1 MADFAL
7 TTFTEIANENPVLNS
22 RIPEATM
29 TDITTIKAVLNTV
42 PEAYNAYVEAM
53 VQRIGRVFM
62 DVSEF
67 ENPLRRLIAGD
78 NPMAHLVQELHFNP
92 IEAEGN
98 FTPAGSNPL
107 GRRDHENVSVAY
119 HQMNYQPY
127 YAISVDRVGMMNA
140 LSSWEDLNRF
150 WAAKMQSMYLGAGI
164 DEYVAMRKVINDAI
178 ADTTEGSVLPS
189 AYVGEI
195 TARDSDSGKALVQ
208 AIKVLV
214 ESLKF
219 PHTYNQAGVLNVNR
233 PEDFVLLVNK
243 DVAPNLDVY
252 TLASLFNP
260 GLVEIPQDKRN
271 VFTID
276 TFASVGSEATND
288 AAAVEAD
295 NQDVLGVLTTR
306 RWFKFFET
314 MRTVRPIENPQG
326 LFTNFFLHR
335 WLTLSLSPFE
345 TCVVL
350 RSGDGTDGDAGGGG
364 GGGG

>member
-7 TTFTEIANENPVLNS
+7 TTFTQIANENPVLNS
-22 RIPEATM
+22 RIPAATM
-29 TDITTIKAVLNTV
+29 NDINTIKAVLNTV
-42 PEAYNAYVEAM
+42 PEAYNAYVSAM
-53 VQRIGRVFM
+53 VQRIGRVYM

-78 NPMAHLVQELHFNP
+78 NPMAHIVQELHFNP

-98 FTPAGSNPL
+98 FDGTGPNPL
-107 GRRDHENVSVAY
+107 GRRDDENVNVAY

-127 YAISVDRVGMMNA
+127 YAISVDRVGMMDA
-140 LSSWEDLNRF
+140 LASWEDLNRF
-150 WAAKMQSMYLGAGI
+150 WAAKMQAMYLGAGI
-164 DEYVAMRKVINDAI
+164 DEYVAMRKVINNAI
-178 ADTTEGSVLPS
+178 AATGAGAALPS
-189 AYVGEI
+189 AHVGTV
-195 TARDSDSGKALVQ
+195 TARDDASGKAFVQ

-219 PHTYNQAGVLNVNR
+219 PHTYNQAAVTNVNR
-233 PEDFVLLVNK
+233 PEDFVLLLNK
-243 DVAPNLDVY
+243 DIAPNLDVY

-260 GLVEIPQDKRN
+260 GLVEIPQDRQS

-276 TFASVGSEATND
+276 TFASTNG
-288 AAAVEAD
+288 D
-295 NQDVLGVLTTR
+295 NANVLGVLTTR

-335 WLTLSLSPFE
+335 WMTLSLSPFE

-350 RSGDGTDGDAGGGG
+350 RSGDGT
-364 GGGG
+364 

>member
-7 TTFTEIANENPVLNS
+7 TTFTQIANENPVLNS
-22 RIPEATM
+22 RIPADTM
-29 TDITTIKAVLNTV
+29 KDLNTIKAVLNTV
-42 PEAYNAYVEAM
+42 PEAYNAYVSAM
-53 VQRIGRVFM
+53 VQRIGRVYM

-78 NPMAHLVQELHFNP
+78 NPMAHIVQELHFNP
-92 IEAEGN
+92 ITAEGN
-98 FTPAGSNPL
+98 FDGTGPNPL
-107 GRRDHENVSVAY
+107 GRRDDENVNVAY

-140 LSSWEDLNRF
+140 LASWEDLNRF
-150 WAAKMQSMYLGAGI
+150 WAAKMQAMYLGAGI
-164 DEYVAMRKVINDAI
+164 DEYVAMRKVINNAI
-178 ADTTEGSVLPS
+178 AATGAGAALPS
-189 AYVGEI
+189 AHVGTV
-195 TARDSDSGKALVQ
+195 TARDDASGKAFVQ

-219 PHTYNQAGVLNVNR
+219 PHTYNQAAVTNVNR
-233 PEDFVLLVNK
+233 PEDFVLLLNK
-243 DVAPNLDVY
+243 DIAPNLDVY

-260 GLVEIPQDKRN
+260 GLVEIPQDRQS

-276 TFASVGSEATND
+276 TFASTNG
-288 AAAVEAD
+288 D
-295 NQDVLGVLTTR
+295 NGNVLGVLTTR

-335 WLTLSLSPFE
+335 WMTLSLSPFE

-350 RSGDGTDGDAGGGG
+350 RSGDGT
-364 GGGG
+364 